1 MKRKDFISFSFFLTY
16 FYTMELVNQLLIPYL
31 IAMAFAI
38 TMGGSG
44 TAPAFSAS
52 YGANVVRR
60 SMVAG
65 LFGVSVFLGA
75 LVAGKET
82 AMTMGDGILDAS
94 YMNFAVVSIILF
106 SVFITLLIA
115 NVAGI
120 PQSTSQVAVLSIAA
134 VALYHHQLDTDKLLF
149 EIIPMWFLLP
159 VISFFLAFFAG
170 KYIYQP
176 MRRRGLTMLRAQ
188 NENLRPVWDIVL
200 IVMSV
205 YVSFAIGANNVANAS
220 GPITS
225 MTIHELDL
233 KSEESYNLI
242 MILST
247 LIVAPCFG
255 IGSSL
260 FGYKIVKNTGKE
272 IILFGKFEAVLIA
285 FISGSLLL
293 MASLVKGIPSSLVQV
308 NVAAILGIGVA
319 KMGSKNIFSKT
330 QVKKFFT
337 MWMIAP
343 IIAFFLSFFL
353 IFVADYFHFLPK

>member
-1 MKRKDFISFSFFLTY
+1 
-16 FYTMELVNQLLIPYL
+16 MELFNQLLIPYI
-31 IAMAFAI
+31 IAMALAM

-52 YGANVVRR
+52 YGANVIRK
-60 SMVAG
+60 SLIPG
-65 LFGVSVFLGA
+65 IFGVAVFLGA
-75 LVAGKET
+75 FTFGKET
-82 AMTMGDGILDAS
+82 ATTMGKGILPGEL
-94 YMNFAVVSIILF
+94 MTFKVVSIVLF
-106 SVFITLLIA
+106 SVASTLLIA
-115 NVAGI
+115 NIAGI
-120 PQSTSQVAVLSIAA
+120 PQSTSQVAVLSISSIAM
-134 VALYHHQLDTDKLLF
+134 YYNKLDTDKLF
-149 EIIPMWFLLP
+149 YQIVPMWFFLP
-159 VISFFLAFFAG
+159 FISYFLAYFCG

-176 MRRRGLTMLRAQ
+176 MRRRGLTMQRAQ
-188 NENLRPVWDIVL
+188 NENLRPVWNSIL
-200 IVMSV
+200 ILMSI

-225 MTIHELDL
+225 MTINELNMKEGD
-233 KSEESYNLI
+233 NFGLI

-260 FGYKIVKNTGKE
+260 FGHKIVKNTGKE
-272 IILFGKFEAVLIA
+272 IILFGKFEAVIIA

-293 MASLVKGIPSSLVQV
+293 LASLLKGIPSSLVQV

-319 KMGSKNIFSKT
+319 KMGTKNIFRKT

-343 IIAFFLSFFL
+343 IISFILSFILIYLVDNFL
-353 IFVADYFHFLPK
+353 